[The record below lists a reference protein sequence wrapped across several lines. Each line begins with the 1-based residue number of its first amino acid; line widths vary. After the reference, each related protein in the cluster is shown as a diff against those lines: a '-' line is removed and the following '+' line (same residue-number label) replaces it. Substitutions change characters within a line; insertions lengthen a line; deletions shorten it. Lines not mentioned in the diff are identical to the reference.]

1 MGYTP
6 RMARVWIAVGW
17 TLTLCFA
24 LVAAFL
30 GRIAADVRAFQTAFC
45 VGFAGYLALAWAV
58 TRCAGSPPSARASK
72 LGAWRWWL
80 FGCIAVRAL
89 LLATAPSD
97 DAYRYVWE
105 GRIQLAGFNPYSH
118 SPDDPVLSGL
128 RDDDWAKIN
137 HPDYPAI
144 YGPVAQLEFLVAA
157 AVHPSRWTVKVLH
170 VVWDVLTIAV
180 VGVCLHRTGRNPHR
194 AILYGLCPLVLTAF
208 GIEGHLDSLML
219 LMTVLAV
226 WAVIAGRTNLAG
238 VMLGLA
244 MATKIIPVVLL
255 PWLLIRHR
263 RAVAIAV
270 AVAAICYLPYLGAGV
285 NVFSNLRRFA
295 VDYEFFSM
303 LGAFSVT
310 SYDSDVVR
318 RCVAVVLAV
327 VLVTL
332 AWRRNE
338 FTAYAAAAT
347 GALLML
353 MPVVHYW
360 YVSWVLV
367 LIPFRAGVR
376 WIVMALAMVVY
387 FEAELRGQTTGI
399 WSMPAWAPLVA
410 WLGFGLAWCGEWLVE
425 RRRTKGD
432 CRLSI

>member
-1 MGYTP
+1 MP
-6 RMARVWIAVGW
+6 RMLRFWIAAGW
-17 TLTLCFA
+17 VLIVSFA
-24 LVAAFL
+24 LVAALL
-30 GRIAADVRAFQTAFC
+30 GRIGADVRAFQMAFC
-45 VGFAGYLALAWAV
+45 VGFAGYLMLAWAV
-58 TRCAGSPPSARASK
+58 TRCAGLPPTTSTSN

-80 FGCIAVRAL
+80 MGCIAVRAL
-89 LLATAPSD
+89 LLATAPGD

-118 SPDDPVLSGL
+118 SPDDPILSDL

-144 YGPVAQLEFLVAA
+144 YGGVAQIEFLAA
-157 AVHPSRWTVKVLH
+157 AAFHPSPYTVKVLH
-170 VVWDVLTIAV
+170 VLWDVLTIV
-180 VGVCLHRTGRNPHR
+180 VLGVCLLRTGRNPHR

-244 MATKIIPVVLL
+244 MATKIVPVVLR
-255 PWLLIRHR
+255 PWLLIRHP

-270 AVAAICYLPYLGAGV
+270 VVTAICYLPYLGGRMDT
-285 NVFSNLRRFA
+285 FTSFQRFA
-295 VDYEFFSM
+295 AAGEFFSM
-303 LGAFSVT
+303 LGVFSVT
-310 SYDSDVVR
+310 SYDSGVVR
-318 RCVAVVLAV
+318 SGVAVVLAAL
-327 VLVTL
+327 LVTW
-332 AWRRNE
+332 AWRRKD
-338 FTAYAAAAT
+338 FTTYAAAAT

-367 LIPFRAGVR
+367 LIPFRAAVR

-399 WSMPAWAPLVA
+399 WSMPAWAPIVV
-410 WLGFGLAWCGEWLVE
+410 WLSFGLAWLGELFVE
-425 RRRTKGD
+425 RRRK
-432 CRLSI
+432 